1 MSPFL
6 SWFAVGALV
15 AVAIALHLYGWGFLA
30 GYVANRTNRPAVG
43 FVVGALGAV
52 AGIAVTVLV
61 VIFWIAFLCW
71 KFVLRHI
78 FWLGRKIWEIGCE
91 SAP

>member
-6 SWFAVGALV
+6 SGLAVGVLV

-30 GYVANRTNRPAVG
+30 GYVANRTNKPVVG
-43 FVVGALGAV
+43 FVVGALGPV
-52 AGIAVTVLV
+52 VGIAVTVLV

-71 KFVLRHI
+71 KYVLRYVFRLGEKI
-78 FWLGRKIWEIGCE
+78 FEIGCE